1 MKAIVREE
9 YGLTDVLQVGEVD
22 KPVPGDDE
30 VVVKVHAASVNTAD
44 LDYLMGRPWITR
56 VVSGLRR
63 PRSGR
68 IGLDVAGR
76 VEAVGRDVTT
86 PRIGDDV
93 WADLFDFGQGAFA
106 EYVSAPATAFTPMPS
121 GVTYDQAAT
130 VPHSGVLALQ
140 GLHGKGDINPGD
152 KVLINGAGGCVGP
165 FAIQLAKV
173 FGAEVTGVDH
183 GGKCD
188 LMRSAGADHVIDY
201 TNEDFTTNRRRY
213 DLILDI
219 VDAHSVLHYRR
230 SLVSGGRYVLI
241 ARTLSG
247 LVQAFLVGAG
257 VSLAGSKR
265 MGIFVWKANSRL
277 DLELIKGLLESG
289 KVTPIID
296 RRFHLSEV
304 PEALR
309 YLEEGHARGKVVITV
324 GESSR

>member
-1 MKAIVREE
+1 VKAIVREE
-9 YGLTDVLQVGEVD
+9 YGSTELLELREID
-22 KPVPGDDE
+22 KPVPRDDE

-44 LDYLMGRPWITR
+44 LDFLRGKPRITR

-76 VEAVGRDVTT
+76 VESVGREVTT
-86 PRIGDDV
+86 LGVGDDV

-106 EYVSAPATAFTPMPS
+106 EYVSGPERAFTEMPS
-121 GVTYDQAAT
+121 GVTFEQAAA

-140 GLHGKGDINPGD
+140 GLLGKGEIKPGE

-165 FAIQLAKV
+165 FAIQLAKS

-183 GGKCD
+183 GGKLD

-201 TNEDFTTNRRRY
+201 TSEDFTTNGRRY

-219 VDAHSVLHYRR
+219 VDQHSVLHYRR
-230 SLVSGGRYVLI
+230 SLVPGGRYVLI

-247 LVQAFLVGAG
+247 FVQAFLVGAG
-257 VSLAGSKR
+257 VTMTGSKR
-265 MGIFVWKANSRL
+265 MGIFMWKANNRADL
-277 DLELIKGLLESG
+277 DLIKALLENG
-289 KVTPIID
+289 KVTPLVD
-296 RRFHLSEV
+296 RRFGLSEV

-309 YLEEGHARGKVVITV
+309 YVEGGHARGKVVITV
-324 GESSR
+324 

>member
-1 MKAIVREE
+1 VVKAIVRED
-9 YGLTDVLQVGEVD
+9 YGSTDVLDFREIDQPEP
-22 KPVPGDDE
+22 KDDE

-44 LDYLMGRPWITR
+44 LDYLSGKPRIAR
-56 VVSGLRR
+56 VGSGLSR

-68 IGLDVAGR
+68 MGLDVAGR

-86 PRIGDDV
+86 LGVGDDV

-106 EYVSAPATAFTPMPS
+106 EYVCAPDRAFAPMPS
-121 GVTYDQAAT
+121 GVTFEQAAT

-140 GLHGKGDINPGD
+140 GLLGKGGINPGE

-165 FAIQLAKV
+165 FAIQLAKS

-183 GGKCD
+183 GGKFD

-201 TNEDFTTNRRRY
+201 TSEDFTTNGRRY

-219 VDAHSVLHYRR
+219 VDEHSVLHYRR
-230 SLVSGGRYVLI
+230 SLTSGGRYVLI

-247 LVQAFLVGAG
+247 FVQAFLVGAA
-257 VSLAGSKR
+257 VSMAGSKR
-265 MGIFVWKANSRL
+265 MGIFMWKANNRT
-277 DLELIKGLLESG
+277 DLESLKALLENG

-296 RRFHLSEV
+296 RRYQLSEV

-309 YLEEGHARGKVVITV
+309 YLEDGRARGKVVITV
-324 GESSR
+324 